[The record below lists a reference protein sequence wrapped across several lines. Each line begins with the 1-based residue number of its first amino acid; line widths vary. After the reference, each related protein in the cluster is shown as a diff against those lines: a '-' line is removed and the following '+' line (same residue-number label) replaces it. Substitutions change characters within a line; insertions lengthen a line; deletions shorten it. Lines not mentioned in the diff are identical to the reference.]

1 MTDFARFASVG
12 HQAPCALD
20 DGLESHTAVSVGS
33 FLLPQ
38 PKAATFLLVST
49 SGVVLRHAQALNGV
63 PDLTGLPVAAIFE
76 ALSDQGTTSWSQV
89 TADCRRE
96 SHRYVWRLQVTG
108 AELPV
113 NVECTCFHREPGA
126 EEWLLRL
133 SEVAVGTSIAR
144 KLEILAQ
151 AAHQTHDS
159 VLITCAAG
167 FIEYVNPAFERTTGY
182 LAKEVLG
189 HTPRIL
195 KSDQHSRKFYDCMW
209 STIKRGEVFRS
220 VFTNRRKSGELY
232 FEEKTISPIFD
243 SQHRI
248 SHYVATSKDVSERI
262 RVQEQLESLANTD
275 TLTKLPNRR
284 LFMERLEQVMS
295 SAVRQ
300 GQQLAVLFIDL
311 DRFKV
316 INDTLGHNV
325 GDGLLIE
332 IARRLRGGVRA
343 TDMVARL
350 GGDEFLILLEEVKCR
365 EDVSQVVANILKG
378 LGQVIQLEGREFFV
392 SASVGIALYPDDAAS
407 KDELLS
413 RADVSM
419 YQAKSAGRN
428 TSCFYEQHMDVHAH
442 SDLALEIELHGA
454 LARQELFLVYQPIV
468 DAHSGRMMAV
478 EALLRW
484 NSPKMG
490 SVPPDRFIPIMEETG
505 LIVPVSRWSLRQAL
519 HDVRNVQRL
528 RPDIGLCFNLSG
540 RQMIDAE
547 LVADISAALLE
558 ANFDPHLLELEI
570 TESTLMK
577 DLHHTG
583 AVLAALDA
591 LGITMAIDDFG
602 TGYSSLSYLMRLR
615 VRTLKIDRSFVRE
628 LATDPEAMTI
638 VRAIISLAG
647 NLNLEVVGEG
657 VETAEQ
663 FAHLAA
669 LGCDRLQGYLFGMPS
684 LPADLE
690 GLACFHAPGMETE
703 RLVQEISYEMNEFEE
718 T

>member
-1 MTDFARFASVG
+1 MNDFTRFASGG
-12 HQAPCALD
+12 HRTPYALD
-20 DGLESHTAVSVGS
+20 YEPESHTAVRFGS
-33 FLLPQ
+33 FMPPQ
-38 PKAATFLLVST
+38 PKAATYLLVST
-49 SGVVLRHAQALNGV
+49 KGVVLRHSQTLDGV
-63 PDLTGLPVAAIFE
+63 PDLTGRLVTAIFE

-89 TADCRRE
+89 MADCR
-96 SHRYVWRLQVTG
+96 SDAHSYVWRLQASV
-108 AELPV
+108 AEITV
-113 NVECTCFHREPGA
+113 NVECTCFHKVSGA

-133 SEVAVGTSIAR
+133 SEVAAGTSIAR
-144 KLEILAQ
+144 ELEILAQ

-209 STIKRGEVFRS
+209 STIKRGEVFRA

-243 SQHRI
+243 SQQRI

-262 RVQEQLESLANTD
+262 RVQDQLEYLANTD

-332 IARRLRGGVRA
+332 IARRLRASVRA

-350 GGDEFLILLEEVKCR
+350 GGDEFMILLEEVKCR
-365 EDVSQVVANILKG
+365 DDVSQVVANILKG
-378 LGQVIQLEGREFFV
+378 LGQVIRLEGREFFV

-454 LARQELFLVYQPIV
+454 LARHELFLVYQPIV

-519 HDVRNVQRL
+519 HDVRKAQRL

-540 RQMIDAE
+540 RQMTDAE

-558 ANFDPHLLELEI
+558 ADFDPHLLELEI

-577 DLHHTG
+577 DLQHTG
-583 AVLAALDA
+583 AVLAALNA
-591 LGITMAIDDFG
+591 IGISIAIDDFG

-615 VRTLKIDRSFVRE
+615 VRTVKIDRSFVRE
-628 LATDPEAMTI
+628 LTADPEAMTI

-657 VETAEQ
+657 VETIEQ
-663 FAHLAA
+663 FAQLAK
-669 LGCDRLQGYLFGMPS
+669 LGCNRLQGYLFGMPS
-684 LPADLE
+684 LPADLQ
-690 GLACFHAPGMETE
+690 GLACFLAPAVETE
-703 RLVQEISYEMNEFEE
+703 KRQRDRVAL
-718 T
+718 

>member
-1 MTDFARFASVG
+1 MTDFTRFPSEG
-12 HQAPCALD
+12 HRTPCAFD
-20 DGLESHTAVSVGS
+20 DEPESHTAIRVGS
-33 FLLPQ
+33 FMRPQ

-49 SGVVLRHAQALNGV
+49 KGVVLRHSQTLDGM
-63 PDLTGLPVAAIFE
+63 PDLTGRLVTAIFE
-76 ALSDQGTTSWSQV
+76 ALSDRGTTSWSQV
-89 TADCRRE
+89 MADCGRAPQ
-96 SHRYVWRLQVTG
+96 RYVWRLQASV
-108 AELPV
+108 AETTV
-113 NVECTCFHREPGA
+113 NVECTRFHNVSGA

-133 SEVAVGTSIAR
+133 SEVAAGTSIAR
-144 KLEILAQ
+144 ELEILAQ

-195 KSDQHSRKFYDCMW
+195 KSDQHSSKFYDCMW
-209 STIKRGEVFRS
+209 STIKRGEVFRA

-243 SQHRI
+243 SQQRI

-262 RVQEQLESLANTD
+262 RVQDQLEYLANTD

-284 LFMERLEQVMS
+284 LFMERLEQVMG

-325 GDGLLIE
+325 GDDLLIE
-332 IARRLRGGVRA
+332 IARRLRASVRA

-350 GGDEFLILLEEVKCR
+350 GGDEFMILLEEVKCR

-378 LGQVIQLEGREFFV
+378 LGQVIRLEGREFFV

-428 TSCFYEQHMDVHAH
+428 TSCFYEQHMDMHAH

-468 DAHSGRMMAV
+468 DAHSGRMVAV

-505 LIVPVSRWSLRQAL
+505 MIVPVSRWSLRQAL
-519 HDVRNVQRL
+519 HDVRYVQRV

-540 RQMIDAE
+540 RQMTDGE
-547 LVADISAALLE
+547 LVADISAALIE
-558 ANFDPHLLELEI
+558 ASFDPHLLELEI

-577 DLHHTG
+577 DLQHTG
-583 AVLAALDA
+583 AVPAALNA
-591 LGITMAIDDFG
+591 IGISIAIDDFG

-615 VRTLKIDRSFVRE
+615 VRTVKIDRSFVSE
-628 LATDPEAMTI
+628 LTADPEAMTI

-657 VETAEQ
+657 VETVEQ
-663 FAHLAA
+663 FAQLAK
-669 LGCDRLQGYLFGMPS
+669 LGCNRLQGYLFGVPS
-684 LPADLE
+684 LPADLLA
-690 GLACFHAPGMETE
+690 LACFLVPPMETE
-703 RLVQEISYEMNEFEE
+703 ERLVNSLAS
-718 T
+718 